1 MKGKVSTLVKE
12 YKIFIELASLIS
24 IIERES
30 GVGKLGWHGN
40 SKGFYN
46 RKRFFSDLEKEKV

>member
-12 YKIFIELASLIS
+12 YKIFVKLASLIS

-30 GVGKLGWHGN
+30 GVGKLGWYGN
-40 SKGFYN
+40 SKGFYR
-46 RKRFFSDLEKEKV
+46 RKRFDLEKEKV